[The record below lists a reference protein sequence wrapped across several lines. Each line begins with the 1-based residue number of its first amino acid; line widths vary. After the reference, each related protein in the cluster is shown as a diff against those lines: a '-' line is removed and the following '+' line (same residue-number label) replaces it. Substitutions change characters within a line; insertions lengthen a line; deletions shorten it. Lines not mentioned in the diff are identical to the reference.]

1 MIPEQIYWISL
12 LLVGICSMIIFIS
25 RDWRI
30 SVVSLAMQYI
40 GVFLLVSIS
49 WNLQLAAVKLV
60 AGWMS
65 GAILGMAV
73 ARIPTLHQEETIR
86 IERSTMD
93 PKRSHNIPESIF
105 RFFTGVMVSLAVVSI
120 SINIKDWIPGIG
132 IYQFIGGLLL
142 FGIGLLQLGFTSR
155 PFNVALGLL
164 TFLAGFEILYAGV
177 EISALVAGL
186 LAGVNLG
193 IALIGAYLINIQ
205 TLEPIS

>member
-1 MIPEQIYWISL
+1 MITF
-12 LLVGICSMIIFIS
+12 MS

-30 SVVSLAMQYI
+30 SVVSLALQYI

-65 GAILGMAV
+65 GAILGLAV
-73 ARIPTLHQEETIR
+73 ARVPSLHQEEAIH
-86 IERSTMD
+86 IERSTKYT
-93 PKRSHNIPESIF
+93 KRSHNIPESVF
-105 RFFTGVMVSLAVVSI
+105 RLFTGVMVSLAVVSI
-120 SINIKDWIPGIG
+120 SINIQDWIPGIE
-132 IYQFIGGLLL
+132 IYQLIGGLLL

-205 TLEPIS
+205 TLRPIS